1 MVSVSVGVVGC
12 GKGKCLP
19 VTVLEDDILFYPSQ
33 IAKNSTMKKFFFLFA
48 FVWLLDAV
56 VCAQPGS
63 LDLTFN
69 PGDVGF
75 DAGKGFSPAKVRVM
89 LPLPDGKVL
98 VGGEFT
104 HFDGESRNILL
115 RLNTDG
121 SVDKSF
127 SHGGMLSGEIRAL
140 VRQADGKILVGG
152 SFLVANGIKG
162 RNITRLNPDG
172 SLDESFVPT
181 WPTNSVNA
189 IALLP
194 NGKIIIGGEFSRVAN
209 ILTFGL
215 ARLNSNGSYD
225 PSFNVGSGVSGTIYS
240 MHPLPDGRLLIA
252 GFITGYNGNIANQIA
267 RLLPDGSW
275 DPTFNISW
283 DILGTVRDIELQ
295 SDGKIILGGGFSTD
309 RARGVT
315 RLNPN
320 GTPDTTFKAGTGFNR
335 AVLDIALQPDGKI
348 LVCGEFDLY
357 NNQVATGRIARL
369 NANGSLDTGFDFNA
383 EFNGTVQAM
392 ALQNDGKV
400 VVAGDFS
407 YYGGVHYRRT
417 LARLNPDGTLDES
430 YQHRPIGFDWDVFRM
445 ALQPDGKIIAVGGFG
460 HFYDKRRPRI
470 ARLHPDGTLDETFG
484 SGVVGAGFD
493 LGPHSIAIQ
502 PDGKIL
508 VAGPFFSYGANLA
521 THTARLNPDGTLDPT
536 FDVGFKWENFVYTI
550 SLQPDG
556 KIVAGG
562 EFLAFDNVPRR
573 GIARLNADGTLDTT
587 FDPGSGFDGGW
598 GVAFTELQPD
608 GKILAVGSFTSFN
621 GKPAH
626 YIARLNSNGTLD
638 ETFSP
643 PAGGPDDIVHT
654 LTLQSDGKMLI
665 SGDFLQ
671 YSNRSQPR
679 LARLNPDGSLDDT
692 FQVGSGPDNVVTS
705 IVVEPDG
712 KIIIAGDF
720 TMYNGTPV
728 HRIAR
733 LHPNGLLDPTF
744 DVGGGF
750 NEIVYHLLRQPNDG
764 KILAGGR
771 FTGYNGI
778 GRNRI
783 ARLFGG
789 PSTSVSEG
797 DFGAALKSYPNPT
810 LGEVFVDLGQTYPE
824 VQVLVRNTLG
834 QEVAFKR
841 FSAVQVLRWHLDGP
855 PGLYFAEVRS
865 SDGKVAVV
873 KMVKE

>member
-1 MVSVSVGVVGC
+1 
-12 GKGKCLP
+12 
-19 VTVLEDDILFYPSQ
+19 
-33 IAKNSTMKKFFFLFA
+33 MKKIFFLFA
-48 FVWLLDAV
+48 FVWLLTAV
-56 VCAQPGS
+56 VFAQPGS
-63 LDLTFN
+63 VDLTFN

-127 SHGGMLSGEIRAL
+127 SHGGILSGEIRAL
-140 VRQADGKILVGG
+140 VRQPDGKILVGG

-181 WPTNSVNA
+181 WTDGPVYA
-189 IALLP
+189 VAVMP
-194 NGKIIIGGEFSRVAN
+194 GGKIVIAGDFVWLVSNRVN
-209 ILTFGL
+209 GI
-215 ARLNSNGSYD
+215 ARLNPNGTYD
-225 PSFNVGSGVSGTIYS
+225 ASFSSGSGVGGRIFA
-240 MHPLPDGRLLIA
+240 MHALPDGRLLIA
-252 GFITGYNGNIANQIA
+252 GGFSSYNGAIVNHVG
-267 RLLPDGSW
+267 RLLPNGSL
-275 DPTFNISW
+275 DASFNASLDLSGVVFAMEI
-283 DILGTVRDIELQ
+283 Q
-295 SDGKIILGGGFSTD
+295 PDGKIILGGQILANNT
-309 RARGVT
+309 RNIT
-315 RLNPN
+315 RLNSD
-320 GTPDTTFKAGTGFNR
+320 GAIDTTFKSTTSFNR

-460 HFYDKRRPRI
+460 HFYDKRHPRI

-654 LTLQSDGKMLI
+654 LTMQSDGKMLI

-692 FQVGSGPDNVVTS
+692 FQVGSGPNNVVTS

-824 VQVLVRNTLG
+824 VQVLVRNALG

-841 FSAVQVLRWHLDGP
+841 FRAVQVLRWHLDGP